1 MLTAGSFCGTIGNMA
16 PYFASYMKQVTCTNI
31 KTTCTNIKT
40 TMKVMQNILRPRRR
54 FGFTQLH
61 VILAFIYCKNH

>member
-31 KTTCTNIKT
+31 KTT
-40 TMKVMQNILRPRRR
+40 MKVMMHNILRP
-54 FGFTQLH
+54 LEDL
-61 VILAFIYCKNH
+61 VLLN

>member
-31 KTTCTNIKT
+31 KTT
-40 TMKVMQNILRPRRR
+40 MKVMHNILRQRRR
-54 FGFTQLH
+54 FGFTLLTQLH
-61 VILAFIYCKNH
+61 VILSFIYCKNH